1 MAGLTSKK
9 QALKRYSLN
18 FTLVMIAYVG
28 ILFLSRWL
36 LNYGVITEPHW
47 LRVLVAVAPM
57 LPIFWGVREVLIF
70 SRSFDELEWRK
81 MSEALM
87 ISFLVVGLGC
97 ATYGMVEGEP
107 GFPHIGLI
115 WVFPALM
122 GVYGI
127 ALCYVVK
134 RRYS

>member
-1 MAGLTSKK
+1 MTGLTFKK
-9 QALKRYSLN
+9 QAIKRYTFN
-18 FTLVMIAYVG
+18 FTLAVVVYVIC
-28 ILFLSRWL
+28 ILLSRWL
-36 LNYGVITEPHW
+36 LNYGFIAEPHW
-47 LRVLVAVAPM
+47 LRTLLAVMPM
-57 LPIFWGVREVLIF
+57 LPIFWGVHEVLIF
-70 SRSFDELEWRK
+70 SRTLDELEWRK

-107 GFPHIGLI
+107 GFPRIGLI
-115 WVFPALM
+115 WVFPALL

>member
-1 MAGLTSKK
+1 MSGNTVKK
-9 QALKRYSLN
+9 QALKRYTRN
-18 FTLVMIAYVG
+18 FILVMSAYVG

-36 LNYGVITEPHW
+36 LNYGFIPEPNW
-47 LRVLVAVAPM
+47 LRILVAVAPM

-70 SRSFDELEWRK
+70 TRSFDELEWRK
-81 MSEALM
+81 MSEAM
-87 ISFLVVGLGC
+87 IISFLIVGLSC
-97 ATYGMVEGEP
+97 ATYGMVEGQP
-107 GFPHIGLI
+107 GFPHVGLV

-122 GVYGI
+122 AVYGI